1 MATMYCV
8 SGKVYSVRPL
18 LGKTFTPKEL
28 EQLMNGITSIY
39 TLSDG
44 KKAIMK
50 LHKSKYSDPL
60 NFNVRKIYMDDKID
74 FYGDVIIAHEDEI

>member
-8 SGKVYSVRPL
+8 SGKVYSVRPM

-28 EQLMNGITSIY
+28 ERLMNGMTSVY

-44 KKAIMK
+44 KKAVMK
-50 LHKSKYSDPL
+50 LHRSKFADPL
-60 NFNVRKIYMDDKID
+60 NYNARKLYMDEKID